1 MTETERSLLSEVIRL
16 RGILIKQKADEI
28 FKDAFNYGISKYEE
42 AQAIAEK
49 HLIQDKV
56 I

>member
-1 MTETERSLLSEVIRL
+1 MSETERSLLQEVIRL
-16 RGILIKQKADEI
+16 RNILIKQKADEI

-49 HLIQDKV
+49 QLTKDKV